1 VRVLVIEGEQGAA
14 TDAVAQL
21 EAEGHEV
28 TRCVEPGAPAI
39 PCKGMLEDRSC
50 PLDEGPVDAALLVH
64 DSEAPR
70 LEGGEDGARCALRR
84 HIPLVLRGDVRRS
97 AYQDWAA
104 LVEGDD
110 VPVAET
116 LERARRAPLRRHASA
131 ARRSLRAVLE
141 QHGVDSNGADA
152 VVHRHG
158 ADLRVTLTAGVE
170 VERAVAEIAAVRVV
184 GAVRDVDPYPRV
196 IDVTFEQS

>member
-1 VRVLVIEGEQGAA
+1 MRILVLEGEPGAA
-14 TDAVAQL
+14 ADAVAEL

-28 TRCVEPGAPAI
+28 ARCAEAGAAAI
-39 PCKGMLEDRSC
+39 PCKGMVEGHVC

-64 DSEAPR
+64 DSEGSR

-84 HIPLVLRGDVRRS
+84 YVPLVLRGDVRRS
-97 AYQDWAA
+97 AYRDWAA
-104 LVEGDD
+104 LVESDD

-116 LERARRAPLRRHASA
+116 LERARRTPLRRHAAA

-141 QHGVDSNGADA
+141 QHGVDSTGADA

-158 ADLRVTLTAGVE
+158 ADLRVTLSTANP
-170 VERAVAEIAAVRVV
+170 VERAVADIAAVRAV

-196 IDVTFEQS
+196 IDVTFG